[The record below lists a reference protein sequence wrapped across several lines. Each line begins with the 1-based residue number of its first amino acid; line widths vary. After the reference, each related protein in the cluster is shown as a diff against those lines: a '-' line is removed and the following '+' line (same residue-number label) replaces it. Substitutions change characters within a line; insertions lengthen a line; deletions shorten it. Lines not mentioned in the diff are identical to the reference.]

1 MKRILAG
8 LALALLIAS
17 PVLGAK
23 PPSAGSATCS
33 ITPDPVAQGAVWTV
47 NASGLPLGDLVNGV
61 PQGTEVQVR
70 IDNGIGGTGWAFRT
84 PDGTYTY
91 STNAPWGG
99 TSITV
104 QFQYLKGGGNPTI
117 LAECSAG
124 LAEPFAA

>member
-17 PVLGAK
+17 PVLAAK

-47 NASGLPLGDLVNGV
+47 NASGL
-61 PQGTEVQVR
+61 QGYEVQIR

-84 PDGTYTY
+84 PDGTYSY
-91 STNAPWGG
+91 STNAPWGAPG

-104 QFQYLKGGGNPTI
+104 QFQYLRGGNPVI
-117 LAECSAG
+117 LAECGA
-124 LAEPFAA
+124 LVA